1 MKVLVTGA
9 SGFVGAAVIERLKAD
24 SDLTLLAGPR
34 GEIPSGSP
42 GGRWIQRDLRRADPL
57 EDLVQGQDAVLHL
70 AGLAHIRRNGPE
82 DTWRRFHESN
92 VEITQRLA
100 ETAARQ
106 GVGRFVM
113 MSSIAVNGMR
123 TSGKAFSE
131 TDAPSPSSHYGRSKH
146 QAEEAVRRACV
157 GTAMQWVAL
166 RPPVIVGAN
175 APGSVQS
182 VMSAIAAGAPLPFA
196 AIRNR
201 RSYIGLGNFTDAVF
215 LSLRHPAAQN
225 QVFTLA
231 DLPSLSTPDMI
242 RCLSARMGRHARLFP
257 APLSL
262 LKALVAATGRTD
274 ALKPLWETLEVDA
287 SRALTVLGWKP
298 ERSLADAFGEA
309 AAAFC
314 SKSR

>member
-9 SGFVGAAVIERLKAD
+9 SGFVGAAVSERLKAD
-24 SDLTLLAGPR
+24 FDLTLLAGPR
-34 GEIPSGSP
+34 GEIPSDSRGL
-42 GGRWIQRDLRRADPL
+42 RWMQRDLRRADPL
-57 EDLVQGQDAVLHL
+57 EDLVRDQDAVLHL
-70 AGLAHIRRNGPE
+70 AGLAHVRRNGPE

-92 VEITQRLA
+92 VGTTERLA
-100 ETAARQ
+100 ETAARE
-106 GVGRFVM
+106 GVRRFVM

-131 TDAPSPSSHYGRSKH
+131 TDVPAPSSHYGRSK
-146 QAEEAVRRACV
+146 QEAEEAVRRACA

-182 VMSAIAAGAPLPFA
+182 VMRAIAAGAPLPFA

-201 RSYIGLGNFTDAVF
+201 RSYIGLRNFADVVA
-215 LSLRHPAAQN
+215 LSLRHPAAAN

-231 DLPSLSTPDMI
+231 DPPSLSTPDMI
-242 RCLSARMGRHARLFP
+242 RRLSAKMGRRARLLP
-257 APLSL
+257 APLGL

-287 SRALTVLGWKP
+287 SRAGTVLGWKS
-298 ERSLADAFGEA
+298 ERSLDDALGEA
-309 AAAFC
+309 AAAFGFR
-314 SKSR
+314 S